1 MANRLNNSPS
11 TLTATYLPYG
21 GHTDLIPSSL
31 PNSVLTQFSLHS
43 ASAFL
48 LLRLLLHSSRST
60 HFICHSPPPSPPW
73 SNHFGRG
80 KVSNI
85 VIYMCVYIF
94 RCCGRAAVGWE
105 NFFVCAP
112 QSMQLKRKMLRVR
125 WCA

>member
-1 MANRLNNSPS
+1 ME
-11 TLTATYLPYG
+11 TLA
-21 GHTDLIPSSL
+21 IPSSL

-60 HFICHSPPPSPPW
+60 HFICHSPRPAPP
-73 SNHFGRG
+73 HGATTLEE
-80 KVSNI
+80 VSNI

-105 NFFVCAP
+105 NFFVSAP